1 MITPNVNNYKRIKT
15 EQNMY
20 YFYSVSSDGKDKTVF
35 NLIKKNKND
44 DLIVIDISSCNGNF
58 DNKLTSSQE
67 LSKYDKMDSKI
78 TELNGKKIITIQNTE
93 NYDYYLSVWGIDEG
107 NFLEWANFVGHR
119 YGTPKSIVED
129 LRNQGKNVLLE
140 IEINGAEQV
149 LSKVKDDRVV
159 SFYLKPPSMK
169 QLEERIRKR
178 KSETE
183 EVIQK
188 RLAKAEAEMEK
199 AKNYDFVVMND
210 RINRAGD
217 EIIKIL
223 KEFDKD

>member
-1 MITPNVNNYKRIKT
+1 
-15 EQNMY
+15 
-20 YFYSVSSDGKDKTVF
+20 
-35 NLIKKNKND
+35 
-44 DLIVIDISSCNGNF
+44 
-58 DNKLTSSQE
+58 
-67 LSKYDKMDSKI
+67 
-78 TELNGKKIITIQNTE
+78 
-93 NYDYYLSVWGIDEG
+93 
-107 NFLEWANFVGHR
+107 
-119 YGTPKSIVED
+119 
-129 LRNQGKNVLLE
+129 
-140 IEINGAEQV
+140 
-149 LSKVKDDRVV
+149 
-159 SFYLKPPSMK
+159 MK

-223 KEFDKD
+223 KEFDRD